1 MKWFIAV
8 LVALLVYFGLG
19 WVIQDITYSMMNIS
33 DKATLEE
40 IANID
45 LIVYAVL
52 AGVYIILCLGYLME
66 KVNDSDELF
75 NKYMKV
81 VLLPIAAYCI
91 SRYLIPPSIGSAI
104 LFNLLNISGMII
116 ITLLA
121 THILSEE

>member
-19 WVIQDITYSMMNIS
+19 WVIKDITYSMMNIS

-45 LIVYAVL
+45 LIVYA
-52 AGVYIILCLGYLME
+52 ILCLGYLME

>member
-19 WVIQDITYSMMNIS
+19 WVIKDITYSMMNIS

-91 SRYLIPPSIGSAI
+91 SRYLIPPSIGSSI

>member
-19 WVIQDITYSMMNIS
+19 WVIKDITYSMMNIS

-66 KVNDSDELF
+66 KVNDSDELDR
-75 NKYMKV
+75 KSV
-81 VLLPIAAYCI
+81 V
-91 SRYLIPPSIGSAI
+91 
-104 LFNLLNISGMII
+104 
-116 ITLLA
+116 
-121 THILSEE
+121 

>member
-19 WVIQDITYSMMNIS
+19 WVIKDITYSMMNIS

-66 KVNDSDELF
+66 
-75 NKYMKV
+75 
-81 VLLPIAAYCI
+81 
-91 SRYLIPPSIGSAI
+91 R
-104 LFNLLNISGMII
+104 
-116 ITLLA
+116 
-121 THILSEE
+121 

>member
-19 WVIQDITYSMMNIS
+19 WVIKDITYSMMNIS

-91 SRYLIPPSIGSAI
+91 SRYLITPSIGSAI

>member
-19 WVIQDITYSMMNIS
+19 WVIKDITYSMMNIS

-52 AGVYIILCLGYLME
+52 AGVYIILCY
-66 KVNDSDELF
+66 
-75 NKYMKV
+75 
-81 VLLPIAAYCI
+81 AW
-91 SRYLIPPSIGSAI
+91 AI
-104 LFNLLNISGMII
+104 
-116 ITLLA
+116 
-121 THILSEE
+121 

>member
-19 WVIQDITYSMMNIS
+19 WVIKDITYSMMNIS

-66 KVNDSDELF
+66 KVNNSDELF

-91 SRYLIPPSIGSAI
+91 SRYLIPP
-104 LFNLLNISGMII
+104 LYR
-116 ITLLA
+116 
-121 THILSEE
+121 

>member
-19 WVIQDITYSMMNIS
+19 WVIKDITYSMMNIS

-91 SRYLIPPSIGSAI
+91 SRYR
-104 LFNLLNISGMII
+104 
-116 ITLLA
+116 
-121 THILSEE
+121 

>member
-19 WVIQDITYSMMNIS
+19 WVIKDITYSMMNIS

-52 AGVYIILCLGYLME
+52 A
-66 KVNDSDELF
+66 
-75 NKYMKV
+75 
-81 VLLPIAAYCI
+81 
-91 SRYLIPPSIGSAI
+91 
-104 LFNLLNISGMII
+104 
-116 ITLLA
+116 
-121 THILSEE
+121 

>member
-19 WVIQDITYSMMNIS
+19 WVIKDITYSMMNIS

-75 NKYMKV
+75 NK
-81 VLLPIAAYCI
+81 P
-91 SRYLIPPSIGSAI
+91 
-104 LFNLLNISGMII
+104 
-116 ITLLA
+116 
-121 THILSEE
+121 

>member
-19 WVIQDITYSMMNIS
+19 WVIKDITYSMMNIS

-91 SRYLIPPSIGSAI
+91 SRYLIPPP
-104 LFNLLNISGMII
+104 L
-116 ITLLA
+116 
-121 THILSEE
+121 

>member
-1 MKWFIAV
+1 MIWFIAV

-19 WVIQDITYSMMNIS
+19 WVIKDITYSMMNIS

-75 NKYMKV
+75 NKYMEV

-91 SRYLIPPSIGSAI
+91 SRYLIPTSIGSAI

>member
-19 WVIQDITYSMMNIS
+19 WVIKDITYSMMNIS

-91 SRYLIPPSIGSAI
+91 SRYLIPPSR
-104 LFNLLNISGMII
+104 
-116 ITLLA
+116 
-121 THILSEE
+121 

>member
-19 WVIQDITYSMMNIS
+19 WVIKDITYSMMNIS

-104 LFNLLNISGMII
+104 LFYLLNICGMII

>member
-19 WVIQDITYSMMNIS
+19 WVIKDITYSMMNIS

-91 SRYLIPPSIGSAI
+91 SRYLIPSIGSAI

>member
-19 WVIQDITYSMMNIS
+19 WVIKDITYSMMNIS

-91 SRYLIPPSIGSAI
+91 SRYLIPPSIGGAI

>member
-19 WVIQDITYSMMNIS
+19 WVIKDITYSMMNIS

-52 AGVYIILCLGYLME
+52 AGVYIILGT
-66 KVNDSDELF
+66 D
-75 NKYMKV
+75 
-81 VLLPIAAYCI
+81 I
-91 SRYLIPPSIGSAI
+91 
-104 LFNLLNISGMII
+104 
-116 ITLLA
+116 
-121 THILSEE
+121 HIYTGKS

>member
-19 WVIQDITYSMMNIS
+19 WVIKDITYSMMNIS

-66 KVNDSDELF
+66 KVNNSDELF

-91 SRYLIPPSIGSAI
+91 SRYLISPSIGSAI